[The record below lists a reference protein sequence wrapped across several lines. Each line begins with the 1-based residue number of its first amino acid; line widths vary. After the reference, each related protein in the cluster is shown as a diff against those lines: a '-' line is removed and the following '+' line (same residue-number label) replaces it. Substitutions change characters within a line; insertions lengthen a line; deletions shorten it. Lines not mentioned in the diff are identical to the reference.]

1 MKRFISGA
9 ALVLSGAVLLVI
21 ALNLYLPVKLR
32 FAAPALNYWAV
43 WALAVSL
50 PFAVATLLAA
60 LLPAKRWIGSGV
72 AWFLCAAPCSIFSL
86 FAYYEAASV
95 QAQGE
100 DGSFMLLDSV
110 VVDSVDYRL
119 YLSNCG
125 ATCSWGLVVRAERD
139 GPLGTKVVRSIWSAY
154 KTLNEAHL
162 IQAAPGALRVV
173 EKDGTAHDL
182 RY

>member
-1 MKRFISGA
+1 MLLA
-9 ALVLSGAVLLVI
+9 AVVLLAT
-21 ALNLYLPVKLR
+21 ALNLWLPVKLR
-32 FAAPALNYWAV
+32 FATPAMNYWAV
-43 WALAVSL
+43 LALAVSL

-60 LLPAKRWIGSGV
+60 LLPAKRWIGFCV
-72 AWFLCAAPCSIFSL
+72 AWFLCAVPCSIFSL

-95 QAQGE
+95 RAQGE

-139 GPLGTKVVRSIWSAY
+139 GPFGIKVVRSIWSEY
-154 KTLNEAHL
+154 RTLDEAQL
-162 IQAAPGALRVV
+162 MLAAPNVLRVV
-173 EKDGTAHDL
+173 ESDGTAHDI